1 MSKIKIIT
9 EELNNLKASNM
20 LGIDELIDLI
30 DEEIKAGRIL
40 EGNKLKVNTSKY
52 SNMRLVFREGHPLD
66 AGSIII
72 GIESEPPY
80 KIIKVTEE
88 YIKYIKSL

>member
-40 EGNKLKVNTSKY
+40 EGNKLKVDTSKY
-52 SNMRLVFREGHPLD
+52 EHMKLVFRVGHPLD

-80 KIIKVTEE
+80 KIIEVTEE